1 MASKLPEPVQTLID
15 TFSRLPGVGPKMAAR
30 LTFYLLQ
37 KSSFDVSRF
46 ISALEG
52 IQQGLRPCEQCGH
65 ISTEELC
72 SVCQE
77 NGRNAAQICVV
88 ENSLDVI
95 ALEKSGSFNGL
106 YHVLGGVLSPMDGI
120 GPDQLRISSLVHRI
134 EMRSEA
140 NEKTELILATNPSLE
155 GEATA
160 AYITQQLQAFADKG
174 TLTISRIARG
184 LPMGSDIEY
193 ADPTTLARA
202 LEGRNT
208 VQYGD
213 ASHG

>member
-1 MASKLPEPVQTLID
+1 MSAKLPEPVEVMID
-15 TFSRLPGVGPKMAAR
+15 AFSRLPGIGPKMAAR

-37 KSSFDVSRF
+37 KSSFDIGRF
-46 ISALEG
+46 ITALEG

-65 ISTEELC
+65 ISTSELC
-72 SVCQE
+72 AVCSDMS
-77 NGRNAAQICVV
+77 RNAGQICVV
-88 ENSLDVI
+88 EGSLDVI
-95 ALEKSGSFNGL
+95 ALEKAGTYSGL

-120 GPDQLRISSLVHRI
+120 GPDQLRINLLKNRI
-134 EMRSEA
+134 ETRDAEE
-140 NEKTELILATNPSLE
+140 EKTELILATNPSLE

-160 AYITQQLQAFADKG
+160 SYISKELQAFVANG
-174 TLTISRIARG
+174 RLSISRIARG

-208 VQYGD
+208 VPYGD
-213 ASHG
+213 TRD

>member
-1 MASKLPEPVQTLID
+1 MSAKLPEPVQILID

-37 KSSFDVSRF
+37 KSSYDISRF
-46 ISALEG
+46 IAAFEG

-65 ISTEELC
+65 ISTAPLC
-72 SVCQE
+72 AVCSE
-77 NGRNAAQICVV
+77 TGRNVAQICVV
-88 ENSLDVI
+88 EGSLDVI
-95 ALEKSGSFNGL
+95 ALEKTGTYHGL

-120 GPDQLRISSLVHRI
+120 GPDQLRISSLTNRI
-134 EMRSEA
+134 ETRTAAGEA
-140 NEKTELILATNPSLE
+140 TELIMATNPSLE

-160 AYITQQLQAFADKG
+160 SYIAKELQQSVSGGK
-174 TLTISRIARG
+174 LTISRIARG

-208 VQYGD
+208 VPYGE
-213 ASHG
+213 STK

>member
-1 MASKLPEPVQTLID
+1 
-15 TFSRLPGVGPKMAAR
+15 MAAR
-30 LTFYLLQ
+30 LTFHLLQ
-37 KSSFDVSRF
+37 KSSFDIGRF
-46 ISALEG
+46 ITALEG

-72 SVCQE
+72 AVCSE
-77 NGRNAAQICVV
+77 PGRNPGQICVV
-88 ENSLDVI
+88 EGSLDVI
-95 ALEKSGSFNGL
+95 ALEKAGSYQGL

-120 GPDQLRISSLVHRI
+120 GPDQLRIGLLKQRVEER
-134 EMRSEA
+134 A
-140 NEKTELILATNPSLE
+140 DKGEKTELIIATNPSLE

-160 AYITQQLQAFADKG
+160 SYLAKELQAFVSDG
-174 TLTISRIARG
+174 TLELSRIARG

-208 VQYGD
+208 VPHAD
-213 ASHG
+213 DHRN

>member
-1 MASKLPEPVQTLID
+1 MSAKLPEPVQNLID

-37 KSSFDVSRF
+37 KSSFDIGRF
-46 ISALEG
+46 IAALEG

-65 ISTEELC
+65 ISIAPLC
-72 SVCQE
+72 AVCSE
-77 NGRNAAQICVV
+77 AGRDSAQICVV
-88 ENSLDVI
+88 EHSLDVI
-95 ALEKSGSFNGL
+95 ALEKAGMYHGL

-120 GPDQLRISSLVHRI
+120 GPDQLRIASLIHRI
-134 EMRSEA
+134 ESRA
-140 NEKTELILATNPSLE
+140 KAGDQTELIIATNPSLE

-160 AYITQQLQAFADKG
+160 SYIVKDLQPLVQSSV
-174 TLTISRIARG
+174 LTISRIARG

-208 VQYGD
+208 VPHVE
-213 ASHG
+213 SNH